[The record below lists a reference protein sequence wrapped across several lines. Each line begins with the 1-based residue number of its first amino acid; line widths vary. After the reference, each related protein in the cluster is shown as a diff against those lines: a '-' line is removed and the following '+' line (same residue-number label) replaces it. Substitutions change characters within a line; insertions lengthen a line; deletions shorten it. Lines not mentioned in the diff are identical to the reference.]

1 MVCHWLQRNYWTI
14 LFEDE
19 CGCSVTVKTEHYVE
33 MMRRK
38 FISALRKK
46 QGLNMNDITYQQDGA
61 PSYCSNVLL
70 DFLNKYF
77 PEDRLISRRKNNQW
91 PARFLDLSPAD
102 YILWRYLKERVY
114 YSNPQT
120 IEALKTNICQK
131 IWKIPLKMC
140 GNVIANFDVR
150 VAAVIHRRRAWIEH
164 VINY

>member
-46 QGLNMNDITYQQDGA
+46 QGLNMNDITYQQDDA

-91 PARFLDLSPAD
+91 PTHFLDLSPAD
-102 YILWRYLKERVY
+102 YILWRYLKERV
-114 YSNPQT
+114 
-120 IEALKTNICQK
+120 
-131 IWKIPLKMC
+131 
-140 GNVIANFDVR
+140 
-150 VAAVIHRRRAWIEH
+150 
-164 VINY
+164 